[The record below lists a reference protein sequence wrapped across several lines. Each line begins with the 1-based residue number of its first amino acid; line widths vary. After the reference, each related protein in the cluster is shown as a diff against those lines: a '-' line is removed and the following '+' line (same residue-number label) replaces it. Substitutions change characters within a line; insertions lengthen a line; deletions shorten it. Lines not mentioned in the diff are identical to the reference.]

1 MMMKRG
7 VLYLAVAI
15 MLLSG
20 TFYPMVLGK
29 TNIPER
35 FGGYDKGVSW
45 RPVVP
50 LKKVAFVNFDKESY
64 LDDFAYLSAVPT
76 SVFYDKNV
84 NRLFSYPLL
93 YYTEEYPVRN
103 DKERSLNARPGIDY
117 FMEDWM
123 GYCNGRLDQ
132 MILINVDES
141 KVKQW
146 PARDIVE
153 INGSDPYTVAAKMA
167 LHDWS
172 YSDSAVVAVID
183 DKMRDN
189 TLEHYSNRIKG
200 SLEPKETI
208 RKHFEVEKTNDIY
221 QQSFEF
227 EIPEGYKI
235 MKVRSWYPCFY
246 LSFGIPGIF
255 ENVINMSIPSGDRD
269 LQIYYKG
276 DEGWIEAG
284 VTEAW
289 NAKEGMDTEKTTVF
303 IYKSGK
309 WMAALTDAPTKS
321 MMSMA
326 DDKEPQKHWSL
337 FGLVKFGR
345 YGGLLDA
352 LKNIMKTVYQ
362 VDIEIYP
369 GVEMTVP
376 DSPPYG
382 CKDVV
387 FRLEWDNPSYD
398 LGIAIIGPNGE
409 VVARTDGK
417 KSFNEDSKN
426 TVFEEK
432 GDNYKV
438 LHLEKLGECKEN
450 EHYRIAVFAL
460 TDIHTPVDFTVTYSW
475 DKKSSEKERDA
486 LTSATEGAVLAS
498 VLNSPLIYITPE
510 SVPEVTENVLYKLGV
525 KKIYLVDIGGR
536 AKGDVI
542 GKLKGICKLE
552 RFTDCFSIYNKIRD
566 LTGQND
572 IIFSTLDPWT
582 YWYVGGLEPAGE
594 WKGALAVGPA
604 AYLAAHHGSPVI
616 IIENHPEISSAASW
630 HINFWRRYPDG
641 FSNEPTVAEMYITG
655 KRVYNFLKEHG
666 FDEEG
671 EENLITVAGQFDLG
685 FTWDRMF
692 VGKAKPGR
700 FFGQPVDLSIWI
712 CRNIFYPALIFENPA
727 LNGEVALINGSK
739 SARRFP
745 WFGPLGLRI
754 LKESKYESFRY
765 PVLDTL
771 ICYDYRFN
779 TRASKYWGFKYKCA
793 DGTIPGESK
802 TGERIDEGVMEQIN
816 GKKGDIMPDLSAP
829 DVQPFYLKRAGYEP
843 VYSTNFSANMKNL
856 NNGVILWL
864 LNTHGGSKK
873 GGLLMFR
880 DVRGENPAG
889 LFAGYPMFIPFAAC
903 KKEPNPWRAY
913 EWFLGSTEEPD
924 TMTAEVHGI
933 LAALLGNPNMH
944 GVITTALDWAPATIP
959 PRDAVGYLLS
969 KIPVIKYFVPDWLK
983 DTEDYYD
990 GVVITVFLGRLG
1002 TSWYNGTQMDDALG
1016 NIHSTGISATSC
1028 LIAGKYLQVT
1038 LIRHGS
1044 VFQIMDP
1051 WATSWYSD
1059 VWQGMVPRGIAL
1071 GKTIGEI
1078 YTEGLSKVGI
1088 LYITEPPQWWW
1099 DLMENVCLFGDP
1111 KLRVWTPSTEY
1122 SDANHWER
1130 EDVKPLRWDGK
1141 EDLYVDGHYLFGA
1154 SEYPHARSKM
1164 NIHLIIAVIAI
1175 VAIIILA
1182 FVGVN
1187 LAKRKKGKNKENKRK
1202 PAEDKKNNATGR
1214 RRKR

>member
-7 VLYLAVAI
+7 VLYLAVAM
-15 MLLSG
+15 MLLSS
-20 TFYPMVLGK
+20 TLFPMVLGK
-29 TNIPER
+29 TNIPGRIE
-35 FGGYDKGVSW
+35 GYDKGVSW

-50 LKKVAFVNFDKESY
+50 LKKVAFVNFDKEGY

-76 SVFYDKNV
+76 SVFYDKNA

-93 YYTEEYPVRN
+93 YYTDEYPVKD

-123 GYCNGRLDQ
+123 SYCNGRLDQ
-132 MILINVDES
+132 MVLINVDKS

-153 INGSDPYTVAAKMA
+153 INGSDPYTVAAKLA
-167 LHDWS
+167 LNDWS
-172 YSDSAVVAVID
+172 YSNSAVVAVID
-183 DKMRDN
+183 DKMIDD
-189 TLEHYSNRIKG
+189 TLEQYSNKIKG
-200 SLEPKETI
+200 TLEPKETI
-208 RKHFEVEKTNDIY
+208 KKHFEVEKTNDIY

-227 EIPEGYKI
+227 DVPEGYKI

-246 LSFGIPGIF
+246 LSLGIPGIF

-303 IYKSGK
+303 IYKSGR
-309 WMAALTDAPTKS
+309 WMAALTDAPTKPIIP
-321 MMSMA
+321 MA
-326 DDKEPQKHWSL
+326 NNKEPQIHRSL
-337 FGLVKFGR
+337 FGFIKFGR
-345 YGGLLDA
+345 YGRLLDVI
-352 LKNIMKTVYQ
+352 KNIRKTVYQ
-362 VDIEIYP
+362 TDIEIYP
-369 GVEMTVP
+369 GVELTIP
-376 DSPPYG
+376 DTPPYG

-398 LGIAIIGPNGE
+398 LGIAIIGPSGE

-417 KSFNEDSKN
+417 KSYEEDSKN

-438 LHLEKLGECKEN
+438 LYLEKLGECKEN
-450 EHYRIAVFAL
+450 EHYKVAVFAL
-460 TDIHTPVDFTVTYSW
+460 TDIHTPVDFTISYSW
-475 DKKSSEKERDA
+475 EKKASEEERDA

-498 VLNSPLIYITPE
+498 VLNSPLIYTRPNG
-510 SVPEVTENVLYKLGV
+510 VPEVTENVLYKLGV
-525 KKIYLVDIGGR
+525 EKIYLVDIGGR
-536 AKGDVI
+536 AKEDVI

-552 RFTDCFSIYNKIRD
+552 RFTDCFSIYDKIREF
-566 LTGQND
+566 TGQND

-594 WKGALAVGPA
+594 WKGALAIGPA

-616 IIENHPEISSAASW
+616 IIENHPEISSAVSW

-641 FSNEPTVAEMYITG
+641 FSNEPTVAEMHITG
-655 KRVYNFLKEHG
+655 RRVYNFLKEHG
-666 FDEEG
+666 FDKEG

-685 FTWDRMF
+685 FTWDRVF
-692 VGKAKPGR
+692 VGKAKSGR
-700 FFGQPVDLSIWI
+700 FFGQPVDLSTWI

-727 LNGEVALINGSK
+727 LNGEVTLINGSK

-745 WFGPLGLRI
+745 WYGRLGLRI

-802 TGERIDEGVMEQIN
+802 TGERIDEGVMERIN
-816 GKKGDIMPDLSAP
+816 GKKGDIFPDLSAP

-864 LNTHGGSKK
+864 INTHGGSTN
-873 GGLLMFR
+873 GGLLMFW
-880 DVRGENPAG
+880 DVKRENPAG
-889 LFAGYPMFIPFAAC
+889 YPPVPLAGY

-924 TMTAEVHGI
+924 TMTAEIHGI

-944 GVITTALDWAPATIP
+944 GVITTAFDWAPAKLPI
-959 PRDAVGYLLS
+959 RDAIGTLLS
-969 KIPVIKYFVPDWLK
+969 KIPIIKHIVPDWLK
-983 DTEDYYD
+983 DTQDYHD
-990 GVVITVFLGRLG
+990 GVVITVFLGRFG
-1002 TSWYNGTQMDDALG
+1002 TSWYNGTQIDDVLG

-1028 LIAGKYLQVT
+1028 LIAGSYLQVA
-1038 LIRHGS
+1038 LVRHGS

-1078 YTEGLSKVGI
+1078 YSEGLKKVGI

-1122 SDANHWER
+1122 SDANHWMR
-1130 EDVKPLRWDGK
+1130 EDVQPLRWDG
-1141 EDLYVDGHYLFGA
+1141 EEELYVDGHMLFGA
-1154 SEYPHARSKM
+1154 SAYPHAKSKL
-1164 NIHLIIAVIAI
+1164 NVQLIVAIIAVII
-1175 VAIIILA
+1175 VIILA
-1182 FVGVN
+1182 IIGAS
-1187 LAKRKKGKNKENKRK
+1187 LLKRKEGKNKENRT
-1202 PAEDKKNNATGR
+1202 KKSENEKKKTTGR
-1214 RRKR
+1214 RKRKR